1 MDLRTTSDKRL
12 ERLLKEIKKRKS
24 EKYGFSTSELEKKA
38 IKNVEKGLTTTQKNI
53 RRTKLNKSIKNKLA
67 KKKHKKILAGMNKF
81 KGKRLEKEESRADQ
95 YEQEIKTRKWVNS
108 QTNNDTAD
116 KANRYWLNSKVQ
128 DSDEYIKEA
137 NRNKKR

>member
-38 IKNVEKGLTTTQKNI
+38 IKNVEKGLTTTQKDI

-67 KKKHKKILAGMNKF
+67 KKKLKKILAGMNKF

-95 YEQEIKTRKWVNS
+95 YEQEIKNRKWVNS